1 MVAIWFFTIYAF
13 INTGMFYASDLLKAV
28 WQKEGRQKADGKN
41 EAIPGKADAKSIEKL
56 IIPSVMVLT
65 FAVTLLFLPAT
76 GVENNVYMDSG
87 NCISSV
93 DGNSSAVHWRD
104 K

>member
-1 MVAIWFFTIYAF
+1 MKSRCEKYRKID
-13 INTGMFYASDLLKAV
+13 NTNCNGSYICSH
-28 WQKEGRQKADGKN
+28 
-41 EAIPGKADAKSIEKL
+41 I
-56 IIPSVMVLT
+56 T
-65 FAVTLLFLPAT
+65 FLPAT

-104 K
+104 KEMPGKGIVKRDSEKG

>member
-1 MVAIWFFTIYAF
+1 MIKMLVGGLLLTSITIA
-13 INTGMFYASDLLKAV
+13 
-28 WQKEGRQKADGKN
+28 
-41 EAIPGKADAKSIEKL
+41 
-56 IIPSVMVLT
+56 
-65 FAVTLLFLPAT
+65 FLPAT